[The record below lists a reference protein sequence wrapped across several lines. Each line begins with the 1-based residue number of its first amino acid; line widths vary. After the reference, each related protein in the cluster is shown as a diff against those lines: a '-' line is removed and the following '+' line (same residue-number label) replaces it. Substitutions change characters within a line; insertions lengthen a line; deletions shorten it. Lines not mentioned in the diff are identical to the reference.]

1 MGTENVNTTMK
12 GNVLNLLKDEFL
24 AKKTNKNKKNTR
36 LFTSTHT
43 HISSTCCT
51 AAAPLQ
57 IQASENVSLHAFCTS
72 STTWSHNLSP
82 RKFDCSTLLIV
93 ASTVSKLISLP
104 LHPPHSPRIFF
115 CVSNIV
121 CVLQFYSW
129 FLQRRILRCMSYNTH
144 RAQLHV
150 TTVSCSPRT
159 CSTRDTSF
167 CSCAISSP

>member
-24 AKKTNKNKKNTR
+24 AKKTNENKKNTR

-93 ASTVSKLISLP
+93 AS
-104 LHPPHSPRIFF
+104 
-115 CVSNIV
+115 
-121 CVLQFYSW
+121 
-129 FLQRRILRCMSYNTH
+129 
-144 RAQLHV
+144 
-150 TTVSCSPRT
+150 
-159 CSTRDTSF
+159 SF
-167 CSCAISSP
+167 

>member
-115 CVSNIV
+115 V
-121 CVLQFYSW
+121 CRTLFAYCSFTAGFYKGRSSGV
-129 FLQRRILRCMSYNTH
+129 CP
-144 RAQLHV
+144 
-150 TTVSCSPRT
+150 TTLI
-159 CSTRDTSF
+159 
-167 CSCAISSP
+167 ALSSM